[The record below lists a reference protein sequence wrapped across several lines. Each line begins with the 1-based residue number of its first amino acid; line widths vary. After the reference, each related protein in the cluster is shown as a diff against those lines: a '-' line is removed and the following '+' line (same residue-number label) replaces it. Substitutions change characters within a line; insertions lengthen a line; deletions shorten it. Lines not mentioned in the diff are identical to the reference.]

1 MDEDLAPEL
10 SGSETDASSE
20 EIKFTLFSAAARE
33 ADSRAT
39 ATFAEMVD
47 HYSASSSSATPAP
60 PPAPTP
66 APWRQPPPLPPWRQP
81 QTKPRGGAR
90 RKDTDGDSSDVD
102 PIAAPFDTPAPS
114 VETADTPA
122 PSVETNSTPAPSV
135 ETDSTPAT
143 EPSAGPYPCPISKLV
158 PIEWDDVRYFTDESG
173 WVKFDTKISPLPLP
187 HPNMEFRGYVQKP
200 DGNLE
205 VFFSDKTRRG
215 HPAARMP
222 RPSGGVNKQYFDGLK
237 AARTDEERATYRREN
252 GHLYKSRKKRFGPL
266 DPL

>member
-1 MDEDLAPEL
+1 MEEDLPPEL
-10 SGSETDASSE
+10 SGSETEASSDD
-20 EIKFTLFSAAARE
+20 IKFTLLSAAARE
-33 ADSRAT
+33 ANSRAD
-39 ATFAEMVD
+39 ATFAEMVARS
-47 HYSASSSSATPAP
+47 SASSSSATPAP
-60 PPAPTP
+60 KPAPVSQSP
-66 APWRQPPPLPPWRQP
+66 
-81 QTKPRGGAR
+81 KPRGGAG

-102 PIAAPFDTPAPS
+102 PIAAPSDTPAPS

-158 PIEWDDVRYFTDESG
+158 PIEWNDVRYFTDESG

-252 GHLYKSRKKRFGPL
+252 GHLYKSRKKRLGAL